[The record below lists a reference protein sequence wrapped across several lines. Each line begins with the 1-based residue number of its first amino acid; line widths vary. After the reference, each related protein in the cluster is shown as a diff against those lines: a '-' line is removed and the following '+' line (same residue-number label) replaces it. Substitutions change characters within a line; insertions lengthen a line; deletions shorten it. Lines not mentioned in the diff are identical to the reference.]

1 MYYQLFLNKTG
12 YVEDKSHFLK
22 RQEIRK
28 MSLEHLIMIECK
40 KAIKK
45 LRVLYPKETS
55 NPPRGWHW
63 PNRMKKNDY
72 NGLETQTCKNP

>member
-1 MYYQLFLNKTG
+1 
-12 YVEDKSHFLK
+12 
-22 RQEIRK
+22 